1 MRGQGIAVCLALT
14 PIVLTLLS
22 LYAAPRLDGERER
35 DDGVWLPRHAE
46 DSCRGDPVL
55 GSKVRPGLQAYPG
68 SWAHALTHRRLA
80 QHEAVSDS
88 PTHRS
93 AQLGPDRADGRP
105 MKPALSFQ
113 TA

>member
-1 MRGQGIAVCLALT
+1 MKRLLD
-14 PIVLTLLS
+14 PHRPHLLS

-35 DDGVWLPRHAE
+35 DDGVWLPRHTE

-55 GSKVRPGLQAYPG
+55 GPTVQPGLQAYPG

-88 PTHRS
+88 RAHRS
-93 AQLGPDRADGRP
+93 AQPGSDRAEGRP
-105 MKPALSFQ
+105 MKSALSFLS
-113 TA
+113 A